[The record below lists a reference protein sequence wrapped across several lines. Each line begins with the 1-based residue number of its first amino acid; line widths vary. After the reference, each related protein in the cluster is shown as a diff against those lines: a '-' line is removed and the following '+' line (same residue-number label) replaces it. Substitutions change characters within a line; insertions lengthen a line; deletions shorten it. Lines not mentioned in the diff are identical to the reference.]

1 LVHISW
7 SVLTDAAGTRLAMR
21 WEERG
26 GPPVLPPSRK
36 GFGSRLIQEGLARE
50 LNGVVRLIY
59 EPAGLVCTI
68 DVPLS

>member
-1 LVHISW
+1 
-7 SVLTDAAGTRLAMR
+7 MR

-26 GPPVLPPSRK
+26 GPPVSPPSRK

-50 LNGVVRLIY
+50 LNGVVSLIY
-59 EPAGLVCTI
+59 EPAGVVCTV